1 MSSVYKEITLTLT
14 EDEKKILKPA
24 IELCKTIA
32 SDCNDEDMFVD
43 ASTIFSCIYDN
54 YKNGEISTSIQVYE

>member
-24 IELCKTIA
+24 IELCKKIA
-32 SDCNDEDMFVD
+32 RDIFVD